1 MSLQDI
7 VHRYRERFIEQY
19 GQSLTST
26 QWSALNAI
34 DGCRQ
39 GQYGDIE
46 WECEKCLYHQ
56 HTFRSCGHRSCNQC
70 QNNSTRD
77 WLDRQQQ
84 KLLPVTYFMATF
96 TLPKQL
102 RALAKSHQQ
111 AVYNL
116 LMTTAVETLKT
127 FAKNDSTLNGELG
140 ACAVLHT
147 HTRRLDYHPHVHI
160 VIPGGAINK
169 ARREWRKVKNEYL
182 FNGDA
187 LSIVFRGKLL
197 RALKE
202 AGLTLPVTPKRWVVQ
217 CKKVGKGIEAL
228 RYLSRYLYRGVISND
243 NIIEDDGENITFRYK
258 ESDTNQLKTRTLP
271 AATFLH
277 LVLQHCLPK
286 GFRRARDYGFLHG
299 NAKPTLK
306 LVQWVLRVA
315 VPAPESQR
323 SKAKRRCP
331 KCKSAMH
338 FFAIGLIRSASG

>member
-1 MSLQDI
+1 MTLQDI
-7 VHRYRERFIEQY
+7 TQRYRNRFLEKY
-19 GQSLTST
+19 GQSLTAP

-39 GQYGDIE
+39 GQYGELE
-46 WECEKCLYHQ
+46 WECSGCHHHQ
-56 HTFRSCGHRSCNQC
+56 RTLRSCGHRSCNQC
-70 QNNSTRD
+70 QNNSTQD

-96 TLPKQL
+96 TLPQQL
-102 RALAKSHQQ
+102 RELAKSNQQ

-116 LMTTAVETLKT
+116 LMTTAVDTLKT
-127 FAKNDSTLNGELG
+127 FAQNDSTLNGELG
-140 ACAVLHT
+140 CCAVLHT

-160 VIPGGAINK
+160 VVPGGAIHK

-187 LSIVFRGKLL
+187 LSRVFRGKLL

-202 AGLTLPVTPKRWVVQ
+202 AGLDLPVTPKQWVVQ
-217 CKKVGKGIEAL
+217 CKKVGKGVEAL

-243 NIIEDDGENITFRYK
+243 NIIDDDGDNITFQYK
-258 ESDTNQLKTRTLP
+258 DSDSNKIETRILP
-271 AATFLH
+271 AETFIY

-299 NAKPTLK
+299 NAKPLLK
-306 LVQWVLRVA
+306 TVQWVFRV
-315 VPAPESQR
+315 VTYPKDSTR
-323 SKAKRRCP
+323 RKAQIGCP
-331 KCKSAMH
+331 KCKASMY
-338 FFAIGLIRSASG
+338 FAGLRVKPVASG